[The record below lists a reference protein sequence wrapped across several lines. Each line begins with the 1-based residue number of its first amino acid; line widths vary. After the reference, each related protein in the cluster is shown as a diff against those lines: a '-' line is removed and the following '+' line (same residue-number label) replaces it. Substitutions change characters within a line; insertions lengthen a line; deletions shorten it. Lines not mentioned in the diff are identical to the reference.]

1 LKGGGVAGVL
11 KRATWFLIFIFIKI
25 SKSDEREW
33 EKLEGR
39 IRVID
44 TRFSESTYT

>member
-25 SKSDEREW
+25 SKSDERE
-33 EKLEGR
+33 KLEGR